1 MTARLV
7 VLASGSG
14 TNLQALI
21 DAVEAGRLRAGLAR
35 VFVNRSKAPAR
46 RRARRAGIPEECR
59 LLGPYLRDAPDRAA
73 ARRRYDADLAG
84 AVAAEQPDLVV
95 LAGWMH
101 LLSTAFLDRF
111 RERVVNLHP
120 ALPGAFPGA
129 NAIEDTWTAY
139 RAGEVASAG
148 VMVHYVVDEGVD
160 DGPVIASEEVPILP
174 DDSIDTL
181 AGRIHGVEHRL
192 LVDAVATVLEG
203 RRPGSTP

>member
-1 MTARLV
+1 MTARIV

-21 DAVEAGRLRAGLAR
+21 DAVEAGRLRAELAR
-35 VFVNRSKAPAR
+35 VIVNRSGAR
-46 RRARRAGIPEECR
+46 ARGRARRAGIPEECR
-59 LLGPYLRDAPDRAA
+59 LLGPYLQDAPDRAA

-101 LLSTAFLDRF
+101 LLSTAFLDHF
-111 RERVVNLHP
+111 PERVVNLHP

-129 NAIEDTWTAY
+129 NAIGDTWTAY

-160 DGPVIASEEVPILP
+160 DGPVIATEEVPILHH
-174 DDSIDTL
+174 DSIDTL
-181 AGRIHGVEHRL
+181 TERIHRVEHRL
-192 LVDAVATVLEG
+192 LVEAVATVLEE
-203 RRPGSTP
+203 RRPGSTS

>member
-1 MTARLV
+1 MTARVV

-21 DAVEAGRLRAGLAR
+21 DAVEAGRFRAELAR
-35 VFVNRSKAPAR
+35 VIVNRSGATAR

-59 LLGPYLRDAPDRAA
+59 LLGPYLRNAPDRAA

-111 RERVVNLHP
+111 PERVINLHP

-129 NAIEDTWTAY
+129 GAIEDTWTAY

-160 DGPVIASEEVPILP
+160 DGPVIASEEVPILHG
-174 DDSIDTL
+174 DSIETL
-181 AGRIHGVEHRL
+181 EERIHRVEHRV
-192 LVDAVATVLEG
+192 LVDAVATLLEG
-203 RRPGSTP
+203 RRPGSTY

>member
-14 TNLQALI
+14 SNLQALI

-35 VFVNRSKAPAR
+35 VIVNRSGAR
-46 RRARRAGIPEECR
+46 ARGRARRAGIPEECR
-59 LLGPYLRDAPDRAA
+59 LLGPYLRNVPDRAA

-84 AVAAEQPDLVV
+84 AVAAEHPDLVV

-101 LLSTAFLDRF
+101 LLSTAFLDHF
-111 RERVVNLHP
+111 PERVVNLHP

-129 NAIEDTWTAY
+129 NAIEETWAAY

-174 DDSIDTL
+174 DDSIETL
-181 AGRIHGVEHRL
+181 TGRS
-192 LVDAVATVLEG
+192 AMPP
-203 RRPGSTP
+203 RRNRR

>member
-1 MTARLV
+1 MAV

-21 DAVEAGRLRAGLAR
+21 NAVETGRLRAELAR
-35 VFVNRSKAPAR
+35 VIVNRSGAR
-46 RRARRAGIPEECR
+46 ARGRARRAGIPEECL
-59 LLGPYLRDAPDRAA
+59 LLGPYLRNAPDRAA

-84 AVAAEQPDLVV
+84 AVAAEHPDLVV

-101 LLSTAFLDRF
+101 LLSTAFLDHF
-111 RERVVNLHP
+111 PGRVVNLHP

-129 NAIEDTWTAY
+129 NAIEETWAAY

-181 AGRIHGVEHRL
+181 TGRIHRVEHRL
-192 LVDAVATVLEG
+192 LVDAVATLLEG
-203 RRPGSTP
+203 RPGSTS

>member
-21 DAVEAGRLRAGLAR
+21 DAVEAGRLRAEVTR
-35 VFVNRSKAPAR
+35 VIVNRRGAPAR
-46 RRARRAGIPEECR
+46 QRARRAGIPEECR
-59 LLGPYLRDAPDRAA
+59 LLELYLQGAPDRVA
-73 ARRRYDADLAG
+73 ARHRYDADLAG

-101 LLSTAFLDRF
+101 LLSTAFFDRF
-111 RERVVNLHP
+111 PERVVNLHP
-120 ALPGAFPGA
+120 ALPGTFPGA
-129 NAIEDTWTAY
+129 NAIQDTWTAY

-160 DGPVIASEEVPILP
+160 DGPVIAGAEVPILHG
-174 DDSIDTL
+174 DSIHTL
-181 AGRIHGVEHRL
+181 TERIHRVEHQL
-192 LVDAVATVLEG
+192 LVDTVATLLEG
-203 RRPGSTP
+203 R

>member
-14 TNLQALI
+14 TNFQALI
-21 DAVEAGRLRAGLAR
+21 DAVESGRLPAEVSRLI
-35 VFVNRSKAPAR
+35 VNRRGAPAR
-46 RRARRAGIPEECR
+46 WRARRAGIPEEYR
-59 LLGPYLRDAPDRAA
+59 PLGPYLQGAPDRAA

-101 LLSTAFLDRF
+101 LLSTAFLDHF
-111 RERVVNLHP
+111 PERVVNLHP

-129 NAIEDTWTAY
+129 NAIEDTWMAY

-160 DGPVIASEEVPILP
+160 DGPVIASEEVPILH

-181 AGRIHGVEHRL
+181 TERIHRVEHRL
-192 LVDAVATVLEG
+192 LVGAVATLLEG

>member
-21 DAVEAGRLRAGLAR
+21 DAVEAGRLRAEVTR
-35 VFVNRSKAPAR
+35 VIVNRRGAAAR
-46 RRARRAGIPEECR
+46 QRARRAGIPEECR
-59 LLGPYLRDAPDRAA
+59 LLEPYLQGAPDRVA
-73 ARRRYDADLAG
+73 ARHRYDADLAG

-101 LLSTAFLDRF
+101 LLSTAFFDRF
-111 RERVVNLHP
+111 PERVVNLHP
-120 ALPGAFPGA
+120 ALPGTFPGA
-129 NAIEDTWTAY
+129 NAIQDTWTAY

-160 DGPVIASEEVPILP
+160 DGPVIASAEVPILHG
-174 DDSIDTL
+174 DSIHTL
-181 AGRIHGVEHRL
+181 TERIHRVEHQL
-192 LVDAVATVLEG
+192 LVDTVATLLEG
-203 RRPGSTP
+203 R